1 MTTPNTTTAELT
13 ALTLRSDINRLANE
27 LRRQEAL
34 GYSTKETR
42 GIRGEIVRL
51 EGLLSAV

>member
-1 MTTPNTTTAELT
+1 MTTPNTTLT

-51 EGLLSAV
+51 EGLLSAA